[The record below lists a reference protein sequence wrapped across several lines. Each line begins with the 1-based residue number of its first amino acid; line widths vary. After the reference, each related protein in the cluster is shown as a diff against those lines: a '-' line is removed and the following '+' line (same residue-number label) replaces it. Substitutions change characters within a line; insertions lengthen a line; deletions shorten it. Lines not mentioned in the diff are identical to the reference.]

1 MFLYKYPLVHELIF
15 KFPPALIWRR
25 KAIKL
30 LEKELKGLDLKPEKI
45 LDVGCGVG
53 ILASTLRKIYPKS
66 EILGIDI
73 SFPMVNFAKI
83 RYGSFVKFR
92 NLDFFDFKGKQ
103 DLIIIF
109 HSFTFFQLVK
119 IVRKIK
125 ETLMPGGVCIIVTN
139 TKAPFSLIHKFILSK
154 FLRTEIRIYS
164 PNDFYELFPEIE
176 WTINSKIISQF
187 EGSFIL
193 SIRNKK

>member
-15 KFPPALIWRR
+15 KFPPALIWRI

-66 EILGIDI
+66 EILGIDV
-73 SFPMVNFAKI
+73 SSSMVNIAKK
-83 RYGSFVKFR
+83 RYGNIALFR
-92 NLDFFDFKGKQ
+92 NLDFLDFKGKQ